1 MNTFGN
7 TLSEYLELLGITQ
20 IDLAEV
26 IGCSRA
32 MIYAILN
39 DERKLSEAKFQ
50 KMLAGIPF
58 SPEQDDNLR
67 ALYYTDKYP
76 QGVLQ
81 KIFRLKQYLTH
92 LRTDP
97 EMLPLSDIIALP
109 AQDTAVSGEK
119 ELQDI
124 IAAMLLDDTGSYAI
138 TNFSYQAKPINEVC
152 YTVLSHRTT
161 PIDFQHI
168 IRFEKN
174 NSTTQNLENIFESVR
189 YIKLR
194 HTPLYYYS
202 ETVPIEICGLY
213 PQYLITPDSVL
224 LFHEKANCG
233 IFIRTRDLINEVT
246 ATVRHFLPNC
256 RPLAQITDN
265 VLALKEY
272 LTDTAESNILYSFS
286 NFACFLP
293 HAPRAYFEE
302 IASPSLPNREALINI
317 GYQHYAHLAPHYV
330 EEFMTVR
337 GIKRFTKDGM
347 AANFPQDWL
356 VPVSF
361 ETRIQVLR
369 NFRKK
374 ASEGSL
380 LLLND
385 DVVKVRD
392 EFWSIDIGE
401 QYLCIFG
408 SISQDGNRFS
418 GEYAMATK
426 NRNIIADFR
435 FFFDY
440 LKRNHLYCTKEYAE
454 NFLDAQI
461 LECER
466 LKNQDTE

>member
-20 IDLAEV
+20 IGAAEV

-50 KMLAGIPF
+50 KMLSGIPF

-81 KIFRLKQYLTH
+81 KIFRIKQYLTH
-92 LRTDP
+92 PRTDP
-97 EMLPLSDIIALP
+97 EMLPLSNIIALP
-109 AQDTAVSGEK
+109 GRDTAVVGEK

-124 IAAMLLDDTGSYAI
+124 IAAMLLDDTCGYAI

-152 YTVLSHRTT
+152 YTALSRRAT

-174 NSTTQNLENIFESVR
+174 NSSTQNIENIFESIPYLR
-189 YIKLR
+189 LR
-194 HTPLYYYS
+194 HSPLCHYA
-202 ETVPIEICGLY
+202 ETVPLNIQGLY
-213 PQYLITPDSVL
+213 PQFLLTPDAAL
-224 LFHEKANCG
+224 LFHEQANCG
-233 IFIRTRDLINEVT
+233 IFIRTRNIINEVT
-246 ATVRHFLPNC
+246 AAVRQFLPNC
-256 RPLAQITDN
+256 QPLAQITDN
-265 VLALKEY
+265 VLTLKEY
-272 LTDTAESNILYSFS
+272 LTDTAESNIIYSFS

-293 HAPRAYFEE
+293 HAPREYFEE
-302 IASPSLPNREALINI
+302 IANPSLPNREALINI
-317 GYQHYAHLAPHYV
+317 GYQHYVHLAPHYV

-337 GIKRFTKDGM
+337 GIKRFVKDGM
-347 AANFPQDWL
+347 AANFPQGWL
-356 VPVSF
+356 VPVSY
-361 ETRIQVLR
+361 ETRIQVLED
-369 NFRKK
+369 FKK
-374 ASEGSL
+374 RVSDGSL
-380 LLLND
+380 LLLTD
-385 DVVKVRD
+385 DTVKVRD

-401 QYLCIFG
+401 HYLCIFG

-418 GEYAMATK
+418 GEYAIATK

-435 FFFDY
+435 FYFDY
-440 LKRNHLYCTKEYAE
+440 IKRNRLYCDKEYAE

-466 LKNQDTE
+466 LKNQDAE